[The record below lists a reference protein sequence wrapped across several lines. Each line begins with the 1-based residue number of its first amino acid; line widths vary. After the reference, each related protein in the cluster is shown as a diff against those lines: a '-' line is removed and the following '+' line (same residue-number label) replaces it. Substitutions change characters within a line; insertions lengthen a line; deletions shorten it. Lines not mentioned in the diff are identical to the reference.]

1 MAKKP
6 LQFQVT
12 ERMRQEIDTWVQGN
26 EVTLSDFLR
35 QSVRLYMILKNYI
48 DQGYTLVLRKEDE
61 KLEKEIILP

>member
-6 LQFQVT
+6 IQFQVP
-12 ERMRQEIDTWVQGN
+12 EQMRQEIETWVQ
-26 EVTLSDFLR
+26 EKETTLSEFLR

-48 DQGYTLVLRKEDE
+48 DQGYTLVLRKNDG

>member
-12 ERMRQEIDTWVQGN
+12 EQMRQEIETWVQGN

-48 DQGYTLVLRKEDE
+48 DQGYSLVLRKEDE
-61 KLEKEIILP
+61 KIEKEIILP

>member
-12 ERMRQEIDTWVQGN
+12 EQMRQEIENWVHGN
-26 EVTLSDFLR
+26 EVTLSGFLR
-35 QSVRLYMILKNYI
+35 QSVRLYMILKNYT

-61 KLEKEIILP
+61 KMEKEIILT